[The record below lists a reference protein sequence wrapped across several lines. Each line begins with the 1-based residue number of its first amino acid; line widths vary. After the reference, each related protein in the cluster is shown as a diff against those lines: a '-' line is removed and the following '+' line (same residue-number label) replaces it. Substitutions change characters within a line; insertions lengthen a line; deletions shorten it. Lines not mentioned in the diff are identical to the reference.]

1 MYRSATRLTAALAI
15 AFTAA
20 ACVDAP
26 TSAPETALIRS
37 GPSASAI
44 VPGTCTNVQGLIAL
58 AGPLFGPNTSP
69 SINSVV
75 SKIRSLDRDVKKNQ
89 IANAQARAYEI
100 VQFTL
105 KKHNQGGL
113 SGSAAQV
120 KAFTD
125 AIFCFA
131 GIDLNPLPDNTFLI
145 LPSDQPQ
152 TVTNLGGNA
161 GVSFQGNPVSE
172 PTLLE
177 IQTITDPY
185 PTPGTGP
192 LNTKLDQYRGFLFI
206 QKTSATNAPLT
217 RPAVVAVCADGVIPQ
232 EVRDRLRLGH
242 GKTSGFEVAAPGPA
256 DFIVCP
262 NLIADAGVKAPLW
275 QRLANKL
282 LPQQL
287 HASSAMM
294 FAGGGVGGTVTEFS
308 PFAPVDPELSFGGG
322 VGGTVTEFIR
332 VPAGGVLTANTVVP
346 VDPCASPR
354 AGKPLDA
361 SCLPFVTI
369 RTRLGTVMQN
379 VPVSWAVTS
388 GAGSIASLT
397 GFCGAYASTAVTAT
411 DVLGRAGICWT
422 LGNPGTNTATAT
434 PSAGGDAPAGVT
446 FTPATNSFSYTAVV
460 GPPTVVE
467 IVSGS
472 GQVGAAGSTL
482 PSQLVAKVTDDMG
495 YPVPGIPVTWLII
508 DGGGSLTPLGAVSG
522 PNGLAGANWT
532 LGAVGANQAKAYIN
546 SVGFYYNYFHATATA
561 P

>member
-15 AFTAA
+15 ALTAA

-26 TSAPETALIRS
+26 TGAPEAALIRS

-44 VPGTCTNVQGLIAL
+44 VPGTCTNVQGLINL
-58 AGPLFGPNTSP
+58 AAPLFGPNTNP

-75 SKIRSLDRDVKKNQ
+75 SKIRSLDRDVKKNK
-89 IANAQARAYEI
+89 IADAQVRAYEI

-131 GIDLNPLPDNTFLI
+131 GIDLNPLPDNTYLI

-152 TVTNLGGNA
+152 VVKNLAGNA
-161 GVSFQGNPVSE
+161 GISFQANPVSV
-172 PTLLE
+172 PTLIE
-177 IQTITDPY
+177 IQTNTVS
-185 PTPGTGP
+185 TGP
-192 LNTKLDQYRGFLFI
+192 WLNTKLDQYRGFVFI
-206 QKTSATNAPLT
+206 RQEPSGPLANS
-217 RPAVVAVCADGVIPQ
+217 AVVEICADGVIPQ
-232 EVRDRLRLGH
+232 SVRDRLRLGH
-242 GKTSGFEVAAPGPA
+242 GKLSGFEIAAPVTP
-256 DFIVCP
+256 IYTNVLVCP
-262 NLIADAGVKAPLW
+262 NEVAIAAAPAPLW
-275 QRLANKL
+275 QRLASKL

-332 VPAGGVLTANTVVP
+332 VPAGGLLSANVEVP

-354 AGKPLDA
+354 AGKQLDA

-388 GAGSIASLT
+388 GAGSIAPLT
-397 GFCGAYASTAVTAT
+397 GFCGAYASTAATTT

-434 PSAGGDAPAGVT
+434 PSAGGDAPTGVT
-446 FTPATNSFSYTAVV
+446 FTPATQSFSYTAVV

-482 PSQLVAKVTDDMG
+482 PSPLVAKVTDDMG
-495 YPVPGIPVTWLII
+495 YPVPGIPVTWQVIH
-508 DGGGSLTPLGAVSG
+508 GGGSLSPLGAVSG

-532 LGAVGANQAKAYIN
+532 LGAVGANQAKAYIA
-546 SVGFYYNYFHATATA
+546 SVGFFYNYFYATATA